1 MAIGKA
7 EAYQLTALPDEPS
20 SVNILVFEMDETKFF
35 RNQALAQHANLC
47 ACFAA
52 IENCALEYI

>member
-7 EAYQLTALPDEPS
+7 ETYQLTAPPDEPS

-35 RNQALAQHANLC
+35 RN
-47 ACFAA
+47 
-52 IENCALEYI
+52 